1 MITRLKDLIN
11 IFREFAETHPELNDF
26 GWGMTYD
33 IGKSTPMKMPYLW
46 VTHRTPSRITAL
58 NRNQTVYWNFTFLIV
73 DKINQQKNV
82 QTLNGFE
89 SDNSNDVLDSMHLI
103 TQDFITY
110 LMRNGVLIEGDV
122 SIDLAYDETDD
133 KVAGWVIDLSIKLKF
148 KNCIIPND
156 Q

>member
-1 MITRLKDLIN
+1 MITRLKDLIDL
-11 IFREFAETHPELNDF
+11 FRAFADEHPELNDF
-26 GWGMTYD
+26 GWGMTFD
-33 IGKSTPMKMPYLW
+33 VGKSRPMKMPYLW
-46 VTHRTPSRITAL
+46 VTHRAPSRITAQ
-58 NRNQTVYWNFTFLIV
+58 NRNQTVYWNFSFIIV
-73 DKINQQKNV
+73 DKINIQKNV

-89 SDNSNDVLDSMHLI
+89 SDNSSDILDSTHLI

-122 SIDLAYDETDD
+122 SIDLVYDETDD
-133 KVAGWVIDLSIKLKF
+133 KVAGWLADMSIKLKF